1 MSDVIVWADIP
12 VMDIRRAMKFYGA
25 VTQQPVILLPGS
37 DDVAVIGAPAAGE
50 ESRVSADLYVGGT
63 PSYTGATVY
72 LDSNGDIDGMLGR
85 VEPAGGKILEDKQ
98 DMGEM
103 IGWIAFVA
111 DTEGNRVGIQQPHDS
126 I

>member
-1 MSDVIVWADIP
+1 MSGVIVWADIP
-12 VMDIRRAMKFYGA
+12 VIDMQRAMKFYGA

-63 PSYTGATVY
+63 PSHTGPTVY

-85 VEPAGGKILEDKQ
+85 VEPRAARYSRTTRT
-98 DMGEM
+98 
-103 IGWIAFVA
+103 WA
-111 DTEGNRVGIQQPHDS
+111 R
-126 I
+126 